1 MEKTA
6 NGPLTHAICKNQL
19 PEDYRA
25 KCERKNYK
33 LSKENKRDLCD
44 LGVEYDFLNN
54 MWKAIP
60 IMSIKWIITYIYTKG
75 VYIYISYIYTHM
87 LRTVFG
93 TS

>member
-19 PEDYRA
+19 PADYRA

-44 LGVEYDFLNN
+44 LGVG
-54 MWKAIP
+54 KALLAMTP
-60 IMSIKWIITYIYTKG
+60 D
-75 VYIYISYIYTHM
+75 V
-87 LRTVFG
+87 
-93 TS
+93 